1 MLSFAELKFLNHFQ
15 TWPYSASFHS
25 KRCLFLS
32 LHTSR
37 VVGDSKVVRIL
48 MWSNPALTNR
58 FVFHKNRSWVFLSGS
73 NSGRNNFET
82 KTHFGLTDRNPINAE
97 TCLFGFTC
105 LFKPEASEQ
114 ASKRPFAQNSFSK
127 SFFDFLLFGC
137 CASTVMAFTFTP
149 DFWKN
154 LYPRLTGNFRQ
165 FSKFILDD
173 LPVPRLPK
181 SGLQH

>member
-32 LHTSR
+32 LHTSS

-105 LFKPEASEQ
+105 LFKPEASER
-114 ASKRPFAQNSFSK
+114 ASKQA
-127 SFFDFLLFGC
+127 
-137 CASTVMAFTFTP
+137 TF
-149 DFWKN
+149 
-154 LYPRLTGNFRQ
+154 R
-165 FSKFILDD
+165 SKFIFQKLFW
-173 LPVPRLPK
+173 LSAFWMLCINSNGIYFYTRFLKK
-181 SGLQH
+181 SLYTFDGQF